1 MMQPRCRCMFALF
14 LGLLPMAAAVGT
26 AGPDNTKP
34 SAADNPLAAQR
45 LDDLSATRDR
55 PLFSRSRRPPPPPPP
70 VVERVAP
77 PPPPVAPPSVVLLGV
92 VKDENGALALVR
104 SGSANEVIR
113 ARVGE
118 EIEAWKVTEIE
129 PRRLVLSHDDRLV
142 SFALFANQK
151 GNDFPLFTNPKGKDT
166 VVRKPPAGPGQ
177 TVPTAGPGQTM
188 RQRRAAVVFQ

>member
-1 MMQPRCRCMFALF
+1 MALRRHGVRQRCVGPGGWRSCPGHRSRFAT
-14 LGLLPMAAAVGT
+14 AAV
-26 AGPDNTKP
+26 
-34 SAADNPLAAQR
+34 
-45 LDDLSATRDR
+45 
-55 PLFSRSRRPPPPPPP
+55 PPTSS
-70 VVERVAP
+70 E
-77 PPPPVAPPSVVLLGV
+77 GV
-92 VKDENGALALVR
+92 KEEIHGALALVR